1 MTLALF
7 APTLKWVLT
16 ILNSLWKCFEKVQLL
31 GKWRWRRERCN
42 NIKNR
47 IHGTERENSQQK
59 SERQRKDTKLR
70 VFIMEA
76 SEVLATPWSG
86 RKNRWSGV
94 LWKIIMNG
102 AFKCFIFPHVFLR
115 KALFLIPPVAGK
127 KFERKTLL
135 LSLKFLFYFLIN
147 VLRVEAIAG
156 ACYRHLLLFG
166 VCWDARELQSRF
178 WGLTWVLHLL
188 HLVNPRE
195 SNKIYE

>member
-1 MTLALF
+1 MTLVLF
-7 APTLKWVLT
+7 ARTLKWVLT

-76 SEVLATPWSG
+76 AEVPATPWRG
-86 RKNRWSGV
+86 RKSRWSGVRV

-102 AFKCFIFPHVFLR
+102 KFKCFIFPHVFLR
-115 KALFLIPPVAGK
+115 KAPFSIPPVAGK
-127 KFERKTLL
+127 KIWEKKNFPSL
-135 LSLKFLFYFLIN
+135 LKFLFYFLIN
-147 VLRVEAIAG
+147 VLRIEAIDG
-156 ACYRHLLLFG
+156 ACYRHLLLFL
-166 VCWDARELQSRF
+166 VCCDARKLQGGFR
-178 WGLTWVLHLL
+178 GLTRVL
-188 HLVNPRE
+188 R
-195 SNKIYE
+195 